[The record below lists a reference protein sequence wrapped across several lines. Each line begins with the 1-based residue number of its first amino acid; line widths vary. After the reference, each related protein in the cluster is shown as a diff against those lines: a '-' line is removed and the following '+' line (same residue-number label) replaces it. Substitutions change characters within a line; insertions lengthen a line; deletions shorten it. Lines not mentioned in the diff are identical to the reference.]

1 MEKNTKILALEE
13 TISAYKP
20 ISKDE
25 YKMFYSEISLMNKTE
40 TGIQL
45 LAFFFTLPLIMILI
59 VFVVRGVVSE
69 LFGFN
74 INLANDMS
82 YSYMVGISVLLVLV
96 LLCLKFLYDKVK
108 YKIDNAWKENGL
120 IRSDNANCVEKLFM
134 ELDVFS
140 YKLIDD
146 AVDQSEIISQKVKE
160 VLSSREKLFFID
172 FEQMQI
178 DKFLYQNLNIETK
191 LKAREEIKSIVNKLK

>member
-178 DKFLYQNLNIETK
+178 DYQNYADNQIAFLF
-191 LKAREEIKSIVNKLK
+191 LSQVHLV